1 MNEFSAYP
9 PGLAHLTQGG
19 YYLKVHCV
27 NLYYLVKQ
35 QTFD

>member
-1 MNEFSAYP
+1 MNFPPIHP
-9 PGLAHLTQGG
+9 PGLVHLTQGG